1 MIKQKLKE
9 LLWDEY
15 PKTADM
21 ENKVYIKENK
31 YDKSRYD
38 F

>member
-9 LLWDEY
+9 LLRDEY

-21 ENKVYIKENK
+21 ENKVYNGVKI
-31 YDKSRYD
+31 
-38 F
+38 